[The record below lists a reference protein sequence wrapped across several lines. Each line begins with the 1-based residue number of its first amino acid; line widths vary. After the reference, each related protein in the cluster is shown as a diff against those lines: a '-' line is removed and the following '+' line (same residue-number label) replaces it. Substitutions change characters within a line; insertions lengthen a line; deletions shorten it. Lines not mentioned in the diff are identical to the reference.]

1 MKTNQLIS
9 DLSETQVDELLKY
22 APSYS
27 EQNDKNI
34 LNRFIEETSEIKK
47 KHTNKRPLIAGAM
60 VASLLFSAGLVY
72 ANSDKLTAIYHGI
85 FGEGGTS
92 YISQYGTVL
101 NNEVEHDGIQ
111 LKLLSVIHNPSGDV
125 MVFFT
130 LTDKKDDRLSKTT
143 KLHANFGWDNLDYD
157 PTTKTI
163 TYMADINGEESQT
176 MTYSIHSITTDNG
189 KKYNGNWSIKFKVPA
204 QVKTLEIVANNNFS
218 LHNGANVKFDKV
230 SLDPLGLR
238 INFHTLSSIDSIN
251 QESWVDWNRWNNN
264 TFVTYNDGTTVNLY
278 AYMADNNRVVF
289 STGSRANR
297 KVIDLNNVSSITIEN
312 QKIPVS
318 NK

>member
-9 DLSETQVDELLKY
+9 DLSETQIDELLKY

-34 LNRFIEETSEIKK
+34 MNRFIEKTCQIKK
-47 KHTNKRPLIAGAM
+47 KHTKKRPLIAAAM

-92 YISQYGTVL
+92 YIIQYGTVL
-101 NNEVEHDGIQ
+101 NNEVEHEGIQ
-111 LKLLSVIHNPSGDV
+111 LRILSVIHNPSGDV
-125 MVFFT
+125 MIFFT
-130 LTDKKDDRLSKTT
+130 LTDKTDDRLSKTT

-163 TYMADINGEESQT
+163 TYMADINGEQSQT
-176 MTYSIHSITTDNG
+176 MTYSIHSVTTDNG
-189 KKYNGNWSIKFKVPA
+189 KTYNGNWSVKFKVPA

-251 QESWVDWNRWNNN
+251 RDSWEDWDSWSNN
-264 TFVTYNDGTTVNLY
+264 TFVTYKDGTTVNLY

-297 KVIDLNNVSSITIEN
+297 KVIDLKNVASITIEN